1 MLNQNLTKE
10 EAKFLVEEYAPK
22 MGGRISGET
31 MEKYFVKART
41 LMLGKQ
47 AERPGCSCMYKA
59 FVSMTNAMYG
69 QYESEIKAIAYP
81 VVEEKVVTRGRR
93 KKAL

>member
-1 MLNQNLTKE
+1 MLNPNLTQD
-10 EAKFLVEEYAPK
+10 EAKWLVEEYAPR

-31 MEKYFVKART
+31 MDKYFVKART

-47 AERPGCSCMYKA
+47 AERPGCACMFKS
-59 FVSMTNAMYG
+59 FVAMTNSLYG
-69 QYESEIKAIAYP
+69 QHSEEIKAIAYP
-81 VVEEKVVTRGRR
+81 VVKTSARGR